1 MKKRLL
7 HTGSRLTQEQKY
19 ENAIMLLHCE
29 PTAQEKKTK
38 KLADSV
44 SREYAD
50 FCENNPN
57 STQEQRKAAYAEIHD
72 RICGKKS

>member
-1 MKKRLL
+1 MKKHLL
-7 HTGSRLTQEQKY
+7 HTGRLTQAQKY

-29 PTAQEKKTK
+29 PTPQEKKAK

-50 FCENNPN
+50 FCENNPS

-72 RICGKKS
+72 RIYGKKS

>member
-1 MKKRLL
+1 MRKRLL
-7 HTGSRLTQEQKY
+7 HTGSRLTLEQKY
-19 ENAIMLLHCE
+19 ENAIYLLHC
-29 PTAQEKKTK
+29 AQTPEQKRATQ
-38 KLADSV
+38 LSRQA